1 MEPVYTSVIGVARA
15 LFAAQG
21 IKFRIR
27 GAENVPR
34 TGGAVF
40 AINHTGYMDFTYA
53 GLAAHPAK
61 RLVRFMAKESIW
73 KNPVA
78 GPLMTGMKHIP
89 VDREAGGASFRAAIN
104 ALKAGEIVGVFPEAT
119 ISRSF
124 ELKEFKSGTVRMAQ
138 AAGVPIIPVTIWGSQ
153 RVWTKGYPKRLGRT
167 NIPIYITVGEP
178 IPVGKGSAAAEQVN
192 ELLRERMSAQL
203 HADQDAYPPLGPDER
218 QFLPVRLGGTA
229 PTLEEANAL
238 DEEEVRR
245 RAGRDAE
252 HRRQGVPLRS
262 GETVQAVEHRAAQ
275 LVQGSERQ
283 LHLRLHARC
292 PRHPASRRPPGEVV
306 QQHGLAHTGLTA
318 HYQRPALTGPHTSN
332 EPVKCA
338 TFAEPAGQPCG
349 GTPDTRMCRHR
360 VGARKQP
367 WRRHRLL

>member
-21 IKFRIR
+21 ITFRVR

-73 KNPVA
+73 RNPVA

-178 IPVGKGSAAAEQVN
+178 IAVGKGSAAAEQVN
-192 ELLRERMSAQL
+192 DLLRERMSAQL
-203 HADQDAYPPLGPDER
+203 HADQDAYPPLGPGER
-218 QFLPVRLGGTA
+218 HFLPVRLGGTA

-238 DEEEVRR
+238 DEAEVAARR
-245 RAGRDAE
+245 GTA
-252 HRRQGVPLRS
+252 
-262 GETVQAVEHRAAQ
+262 
-275 LVQGSERQ
+275 
-283 LHLRLHARC
+283 
-292 PRHPASRRPPGEVV
+292 PA
-306 QQHGLAHTGLTA
+306 
-318 HYQRPALTGPHTSN
+318 
-332 EPVKCA
+332 
-338 TFAEPAGQPCG
+338 
-349 GTPDTRMCRHR
+349 
-360 VGARKQP
+360 
-367 WRRHRLL
+367 